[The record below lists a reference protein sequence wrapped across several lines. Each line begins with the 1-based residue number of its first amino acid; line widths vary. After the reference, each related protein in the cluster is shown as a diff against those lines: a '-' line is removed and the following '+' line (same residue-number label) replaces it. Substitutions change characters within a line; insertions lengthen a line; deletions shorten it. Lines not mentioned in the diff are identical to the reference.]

1 MFDEKTILYQ
11 ANAVS
16 SVRSHFMINVFC
28 YFFYPEIIWR
38 LLCLHL
44 WMISYRNYL
53 AVEPFVVVA
62 HDVSIS
68 LLPSPEVEAAQWVAH
83 TRCCSTSAA
92 VPRLSA
98 ACCCC
103 PHYRDF
109 RPTRRIAVVPVH
121 CHAEWRTRVDRYL
134 QQRPAVREG
143 IAWKQFLIP
152 VSLHLR

>member
-1 MFDEKTILYQ
+1 
-11 ANAVS
+11 
-16 SVRSHFMINVFC
+16 
-28 YFFYPEIIWR
+28 
-38 LLCLHL
+38 
-44 WMISYRNYL
+44 MISYRNYL

-143 IAWKQFLIP
+143 IAWKLYLIP